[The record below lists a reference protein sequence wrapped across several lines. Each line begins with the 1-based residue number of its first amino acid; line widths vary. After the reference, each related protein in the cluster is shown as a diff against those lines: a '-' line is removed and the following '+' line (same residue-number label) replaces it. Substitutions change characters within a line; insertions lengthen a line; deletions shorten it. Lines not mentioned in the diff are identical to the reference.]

1 MLRKR
6 RGNGSVVIYRLFL
19 VAMLAAVI
27 FFVMRIASGKLET
40 DFSAGQVMHLTQ
52 SYQMGDIYDCSG
64 ELLAKGSRKNS
75 LEYES
80 ETTATA
86 FQNIVGAEI
95 SQTLGIRNNICSNAL
110 WIYGTETNALDM
122 KNLIV
127 PSKSVKKGGDVK
139 MTLRKDLQEHL
150 AEMVA
155 KSGYEKAYVVV
166 SNYKN
171 GEVLAMYSNG
181 GNCLDDMLHPGST
194 MKPIY
199 LAAALTVD
207 PQVIN
212 YTYDCEPDTH
222 DFGNGIQKVHINCAG
237 KANHGTTDYTK
248 AMAKSCNA
256 WFDSS
261 IDHLDQDKL
270 LEAMKVWGFDSSYS
284 FSQFRYMDHTFD
296 DHIFDGKSSSNSAMA
311 KAVTA
316 GMKKLGIDSREKRL
330 RYEVIGQGNAHITVE
345 AMNFLTGA
353 LLNGG
358 VLTEPVWIEAKRTS
372 ATDGEWKEL
381 ESENEYIM
389 CQKDVADTVIQT
401 LEAVMESGTGR
412 SFAMPEA
419 GLVGKTGT
427 AQKADRNG
435 NLSGMQTVWFTGG
448 LTGEENPIAITVAF
462 DNVDS
467 SVTSTAAGTF
477 AKDIL
482 TYMLTEEG
490 GSKDE

>member
-1 MLRKR
+1 MLREKR
-6 RGNGSVVIYRLFL
+6 RNGSVVIYRVFLAVMIAAVVLFL
-19 VAMLAAVI
+19 ARV
-27 FFVMRIASGKLET
+27 ASGELES
-40 DFSAGQVMHLTQ
+40 DFSVGQLIHLSQ
-52 SYQMGDIYDCSG
+52 NYEMGDIYDGNG
-64 ELLAKGSRKNS
+64 ELIAKGSRKSS

-86 FQNIVGAEI
+86 FQDIVGADI

-139 MTLRKDLQEHL
+139 LTLRKDLQEHL
-150 AEMVA
+150 ADMVA
-155 KSGYEKAYVVV
+155 ESGYEKAYVSI

-171 GEVLAMYSNG
+171 GEVLAMYSNGG

-194 MKPIY
+194 MKPFY
-199 LAAALTVD
+199 LAAALSVD
-207 PQVIN
+207 PQLVD
-212 YTYDCEPDTH
+212 YTYDCEADSH
-222 DFGNGIQKVHINCAG
+222 DFGSGVQAVHINCAG

-261 IDHLDQDKL
+261 IDQLDQDKL

-284 FSQFRYMDHTFD
+284 FTQFRYMDHTFE
-296 DHIFDGKSSSNSAMA
+296 GKSSSNSAVA

-316 GMKKLGIDSREKRL
+316 GMKNLGIDSREKRL

-358 VLTEPVWIEAKRTS
+358 ILKEPVWIKAKRTS
-372 ATDGEWKEL
+372 ATAGEWEEL
-381 ESENEYIM
+381 ESEKEYVM
-389 CQKDVADTVIQT
+389 CQKDVADTVAQT

-419 GLVGKTGT
+419 GFVGKTGT

-435 NLSGMQTVWFTGG
+435 NLNDKQTIWFTGG
-448 LTGEENPIAITVAF
+448 LTGEAGEANPIAITVAF
-462 DNVDS
+462 DDVDS
-467 SVTSTAAGTF
+467 SVTSSAAGTF
-477 AKDIL
+477 AKDVL
-482 TYMLTEEG
+482 TYMLTEG
-490 GSKDE
+490 GSEDE

>member
-6 RGNGSVVIYRLFL
+6 RGNGSVVIYRVFLAAMIAVVVLFL
-19 VAMLAAVI
+19 MRVA
-27 FFVMRIASGKLET
+27 
-40 DFSAGQVMHLTQ
+40 
-52 SYQMGDIYDCSG
+52 SG
-64 ELLAKGSRKNS
+64 ELESDFSVGQLIHLSQNYEMGNIYDGNGELIAKGSRKS
-75 LEYES
+75 SMEYES
-80 ETTATA
+80 EKTATA
-86 FQNIVGAEI
+86 FQDIVGADI

-110 WIYGTETNALDM
+110 WLYGTEMNALDM

-139 MTLRKDLQEHL
+139 LTLRKDLQEHL

-155 KSGYEKAYVVV
+155 ESGYEKAYVIV
-166 SNYKN
+166 SNYKT
-171 GEVLAMYSNG
+171 GEILAMYSNG
-181 GNCLDDMLHPGST
+181 GNCLDETLPPGST
-194 MKPIY
+194 MKPFY
-199 LAAALTVD
+199 LAAALSVD
-207 PQVIN
+207 PQLVD
-212 YTYDCEPDTH
+212 YTYDCEADSH
-222 DFGNGIQKVHINCAG
+222 DFGSGVQVVHINCAG
-237 KANHGTTDYTK
+237 KANHGVTDYTN

-270 LEAMKVWGFDSSYS
+270 LAAMKVWGFDSSYS

-296 DHIFDGKSSSNSAMA
+296 GKSSSNSAVA

-358 VLTEPVWIEAKRTS
+358 VLTEPVWIKAKRTS
-372 ATDGEWKEL
+372 ATAGEWKEL
-381 ESENEYIM
+381 ESEKEYEYVM
-389 CQKDVADTVIQT
+389 CQKDVADTVVQT
-401 LEAVMESGTGR
+401 LAAVMESGTGR
-412 SFAMPEA
+412 TFAMPEA
-419 GLVGKTGT
+419 GLAGKTGT

-435 NLSGMQTVWFTGG
+435 NLNDKQTVWFTGG
-448 LTGEENPIAITVAF
+448 LTGESGEENPIAITVAF
-462 DNVDS
+462 DDVDS
-467 SVTSTAAGTF
+467 SVTSSAAGTF

-482 TYMLTEEG
+482 
-490 GSKDE
+490 

>member
-6 RGNGSVVIYRLFL
+6 RENGSVVIYRVFLAAMIAAVVLFL
-19 VAMLAAVI
+19 
-27 FFVMRIASGKLET
+27 MRVASGKLET
-40 DFSAGQVMHLTQ
+40 EFPVGQVIHLSR
-52 SYQMGDIYDCSG
+52 SYKMGDIYDCSG
-64 ELLAKGSRKNS
+64 ELIANGSRKNS

-86 FQNIVGAEI
+86 FQNIVGADI

-110 WIYGTETNALDM
+110 CIYGTETNALDI

-127 PSKSVKKGGDVK
+127 PSKSVKKGGDVQL
-139 MTLRKDLQEHL
+139 TLRKDLQEHL

-155 KSGYEKAYVVV
+155 ESGYEKAYVVV

-181 GNCLDDMLHPGST
+181 GNCLEDMLHPGST

-199 LAAALTVD
+199 LAAALSVD
-207 PQVIN
+207 PQVVD
-212 YTYDCEPDTH
+212 YTYDCEADSH
-222 DFGNGIQKVHINCAG
+222 DFGSGVQKVHINCAG
-237 KANHGTTDYTK
+237 KANHGTTDYIK

-256 WFDSS
+256 WFSS
-261 IDHLDQDKL
+261 SLDRLDQDKL
-270 LEAMKVWGFDSSYS
+270 LEAMRVWGFDSSYS
-284 FSQFRYMDHTFD
+284 FEQFRFMDHTFD
-296 DHIFDGKSSSNSAMA
+296 GKSSGNFAVA

-316 GMKKLGIDSREKRL
+316 GMKKLGIDYREKRL

-358 VLTEPVWIEAKRTS
+358 VLKEPVWIEAKRTS

-381 ESENEYIM
+381 ENENEYVM
-389 CQKDVADTVIQT
+389 CQKDVADTVVQT
-401 LEAVMESGTGR
+401 LEAVMQSGTGR
-412 SFAMPEA
+412 TFAMPEA

-448 LTGEENPIAITVAF
+448 LTGEAGEENPIAITVAF

-467 SVTSTAAGTF
+467 SVTSSAAGTF
-477 AKDIL
+477 AKDVL
-482 TYMLTEEG
+482 TYMLTEG
-490 GSKDE
+490 GSEDE

>member
-1 MLRKR
+1 MLRER
-6 RGNGSVVIYRLFL
+6 RRNGSVVIYRVFLAVMVAAVVLFL
-19 VAMLAAVI
+19 ARVAS
-27 FFVMRIASGKLET
+27 RKLET
-40 DFSAGQVMHLTQ
+40 DFSVGQVIHL
-52 SYQMGDIYDCSG
+52 SRNYKMGDIYDCSG
-64 ELLAKGSRKNS
+64 ELIAKGSRKSS

-86 FQNIVGAEI
+86 FQDIIGADI

-139 MTLRKDLQEHL
+139 LTLRKDLQEHL
-150 AEMVA
+150 ADMVTE
-155 KSGYEKAYVVV
+155 SGYEKAYVVV
-166 SNYKN
+166 SNYKT
-171 GEVLAMYSNG
+171 GEILAMYSNG
-181 GNCLDDMLHPGST
+181 GNCLDAMLHPGST
-194 MKPIY
+194 TKPFY
-199 LAAALTVD
+199 LAAALSVD
-207 PQVIN
+207 PQVVD
-212 YTYDCEPDTH
+212 YTYDCEADSH
-222 DFGNGIQKVHINCAG
+222 DFGSGVQVVHINCAG
-237 KANHGTTDYTK
+237 KANHGVTDYTK

-261 IDHLDQDKL
+261 IDCLDQDKL

-284 FSQFRYMDHTFD
+284 FTPQFRFMDHTFD
-296 DHIFDGKSSSNSAMA
+296 GKSSNNSAVA

-330 RYEVIGQGNAHITVE
+330 RYEVIGQGNAYITVE

-358 VLTEPVWIEAKRTS
+358 VLKEPVWIKAKRTS
-372 ATDGEWKEL
+372 ATNGEWKEL
-381 ESENEYIM
+381 ERENEYVM
-389 CQKDVADTVIQT
+389 CQKDVADTVVQT

-419 GLVGKTGT
+419 GLAGKTGT

-435 NLSGMQTVWFTGG
+435 NLNDKQTVWFTGG
-448 LTGEENPIAITVAF
+448 LTGEFGEANPIAITVAF
-462 DNVDS
+462 DDVDS
-467 SVTSTAAGTF
+467 SVTSSAAGTF
-477 AKDIL
+477 AKDVL